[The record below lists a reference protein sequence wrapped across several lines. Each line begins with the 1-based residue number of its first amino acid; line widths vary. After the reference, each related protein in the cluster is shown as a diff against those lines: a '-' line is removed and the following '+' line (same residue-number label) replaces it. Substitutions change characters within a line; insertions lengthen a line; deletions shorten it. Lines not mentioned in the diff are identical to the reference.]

1 VNEGRVRGNFRRAQ
15 DFTPCDELD
24 EEESW
29 AQLTPGGRRGS
40 TAPRL
45 GRACGCARGRACWA
59 RLRRERARWRLGE
72 GAARWAGACS
82 GDALGQAL
90 GATRWR
96 WRGTAAARAGALGFA
111 GEGAV
116 WWAAGGDWGWAG
128 PLFYSLFFVFFYF
141 LLNSTSK
148 TNLWTT

>member
-24 EEESW
+24 EEELW
-29 AQLTPGGRRGS
+29 VHLTPGGRRGS

-45 GRACGCARGRACWA
+45 ERACGCTRG
-59 RLRRERARWRLGE
+59 RARWRLGE
-72 GAARWAGACS
+72 GAARWAGASS
-82 GDALGQAL
+82 GGALGKAL

-96 WRGTAAARAGALGFA
+96 RRGTAAARAGALGFA

-116 WWAAGGDWGWAG
+116 WWAAEEHGVGRRGRLGMGW
-128 PLFYSLFFVFFYF
+128 PLVLFSLFVFFSIFY
-141 LLNSTSK
+141 
-148 TNLWTT
+148 